1 MENFKAYVEPPVL
14 VGGFNPADTVSP
26 RNKFVER
33 FGMAWTRIPK
43 CHDVFV
49 LFDRKHDR
57 VCFTYKFS
65 SDEIAIY
72 PGVTRKEFI
81 SSWEGSRALIG
92 GNAVYR
98 EVDPKF
104 KYHYLQMLEMMKNSG
119 VE

>member
-1 MENFKAYVEPPVL
+1 MENFKAYVEPPIL
-14 VGGFNPADTVSP
+14 VGGFNPADTESP

-43 CHDVFV
+43 RHDVFV

-65 SDEIAIY
+65 IDEIAIY

-81 SSWEGSRALIG
+81 ESWTGSGNLIAA
-92 GNAVYR
+92 NAVYQP
-98 EVDPKF
+98 VDARF
-104 KYHYLQMLEMMKNSG
+104 KYHYLQMLEMMAACA